1 MANGCISDAT
11 ITTLRG
17 VSFDGRVRSRAAGF
31 AVVADPFDGRADAF
45 PAFWRWG
52 GDTGEAAARFLLTGA
67 ALAVGLAR
75 VAFGGFEA
83 FRGAALGDGSDRDAV
98 ERFFAINQ
106 WGVTACAENH
116 EFSMPTRGAVIRR
129 AICAVMAVSDT
140 SILKERW
147 ISPIARETCVQYNPA
162 VTEAQQPR
170 TEPREIVEL
179 RRLKEQQPD
188 LSSAADLQIEL
199 LQLQRR
205 VQSRVPLPAINLDA
219 AHLTGLLAA
228 GPILHFDHLKIDWS
242 DVRFLVRAA
251 AAAMRTHEAL
261 DAADLRK
268 IDLIARDAERLPSLV
283 RAWFEGTGPSGTVPA
298 ELEGLETV
306 LLQAMRPILTRA
318 ADAILAR
325 VDLADWMR
333 GHCPVCG
340 GEPDL
345 AVITP
350 AAERL
355 LICSRCLARWR
366 FDQIM
371 CPFCRNADRSR
382 ITSFTSRDGR
392 YRLSACDVCERYL
405 KAYDARNASRPVMP
419 AVDSVATLPLD
430 AAAMQRG
437 YK

>member
-1 MANGCISDAT
+1 M
-11 ITTLRG
+11 
-17 VSFDGRVRSRAAGF
+17 
-31 AVVADPFDGRADAF
+31 
-45 PAFWRWG
+45 
-52 GDTGEAAARFLLTGA
+52 
-67 ALAVGLAR
+67 
-75 VAFGGFEA
+75 
-83 FRGAALGDGSDRDAV
+83 
-98 ERFFAINQ
+98 
-106 WGVTACAENH
+106 
-116 EFSMPTRGAVIRR
+116 
-129 AICAVMAVSDT
+129 
-140 SILKERW
+140 
-147 ISPIARETCVQYNPA
+147 
-162 VTEAQQPR
+162 TEAQQPR
-170 TEPREIVEL
+170 AEPREIVEL

-205 VQSRVPLPAINLDA
+205 VQTRVSLPGINLDGTYLSA
-219 AHLTGLLAA
+219 LLSA
-228 GPILHFDHLKIDWS
+228 GPILRFDHLKIDWS

-261 DAADLRK
+261 EAADLRK
-268 IDLIARDAERLPSLV
+268 IDVITRDAERLPVVV
-283 RAWFEGTGPSGTVPA
+283 RAWFDGTGQSGELPA
-298 ELEGLETV
+298 EVEGLETV

-325 VDLADWMR
+325 VDLSGWVH

-371 CPFCRNADRSR
+371 CPFCRNAERSR

-392 YRLSACDVCERYL
+392 YRLSACDVCERYI
-405 KAYDARNASRPVMP
+405 KAYDARGASRPVMP
-419 AVDSVATLPLD
+419 PVDSVATLPLD